1 MDQVE
6 VSDKDL
12 QGVDK
17 EKKGSRQVRVELPL
31 SKHLLNLVLLN
42 VLLHLASQVCRAK
55 NIINSLIDQLV
66 TIPCYLH
73 P

>member
-55 NIINSLIDQLV
+55 NIMN
-66 TIPCYLH
+66 
-73 P
+73 

>member
-17 EKKGSRQVRVELPL
+17 EKMGSRQVRVELPL

-55 NIINSLIDQLV
+55 NIMN
-66 TIPCYLH
+66 
-73 P
+73 